1 MATVERLPPALKD
14 KSAGATIIKDVRV
27 DVREDSSDRLALF
40 IVLVLSDPPRGLETW
55 PVDDLWALR
64 REVRRAVA
72 EKIPDLDMPWFVVF
86 EPEHPELLDEDD
98 ESLDVEG

>member
-40 IVLVLSDPPRGLETW
+40 IVLVLSDPPNGLETW

-64 REVRRAVA
+64 REVRKAVA
-72 EKIPDLDMPWFVVF
+72 EKIPDLEMPWFIVF
-86 EPEHPELLDEDD
+86 EPEHPDLLDEDD
-98 ESLDVEG
+98 ESLDVED

>member
-55 PVDDLWALR
+55 PVDDIWALR
-64 REVRRAVA
+64 REVRSAVA

>member
-40 IVLVLSDPPRGLETW
+40 IVLVLSDPPHGLETW

-64 REVRRAVA
+64 REVRKAVA
-72 EKIPDLDMPWFVVF
+72 EKIPDLEMPWFIVF
-86 EPEHPELLDEDD
+86 EPEHPDLLDEDD
-98 ESLDVEG
+98 ESLGVED